1 MNREKLYDRIM
12 LEHRNLIQIHKRL
25 YAVQHLP
32 PGAALEESTDLL
44 TDAAFWPRKPP
55 AACATCC
62 SILPPH
68 YAPTISPTPLWN
80 RALLFPVSE
89 AFFACNYRACYPK
102 SVRKAVQLFCSHR
115 CRRRWTVFVNHIR
128 SRHSA
133 GALSVWSIFTT
144 LLCPTARCE
153 TTTTCNLSRY

>member
-1 MNREKLYDRIM
+1 MNRENLYDRIM

-25 YAVQHLP
+25 YEAQHLP
-32 PGAALEESTDLL
+32 PGAALEETTDLL
-44 TDAAFWPRKPP
+44 TDAALLAEKT
-55 AACATCC
+55 TCR
-62 SILPPH
+62 LRNLLFDT
-68 YAPTISPTPLWN
+68 APTLRPDYFSNAAVEQGVT
-80 RALLFPVSE
+80 VSCKRGI
-89 AFFACNYRACYPK
+89 FACNYRACYPK

-153 TTTTCNLSRY
+153 TTTTYNLSRY